1 MQLCEGL
8 AVHEHAIQ
16 AIDFQLNERVE
27 ALGELTINSGMAA
40 ITRAMQRPE
49 SGLEVR
55 DRMWL
60 KIKISNAFIG
70 SEVVDWLYSN
80 VDGFEDRRDA
90 RKYVTQMLKAGYIKH
105 TVNKTTFSEQC
116 YYTFCDDKFLAG
128 SKFENILS
136 ESFLIP
142 MHCTLIETDAN
153 LINIFK
159 IVNYDSRVVI

>member
-1 MQLCEGL
+1 M
-8 AVHEHAIQ
+8 
-16 AIDFQLNERVE
+16 
-27 ALGELTINSGMAA
+27 SA
-40 ITRAMQRPE
+40 ITKAMQRTD

-90 RKYVTQMLKAGYIKH
+90 RKYVTQMLKEGFIKH

-116 YYTFCDDKFLAG
+116 YYTFCDAKFLAG
-128 SKFENILS
+128 SKSNF
-136 ESFLIP
+136 
-142 MHCTLIETDAN
+142 
-153 LINIFK
+153 
-159 IVNYDSRVVI
+159 